1 MNPDQQFGII
11 MTFMILT
18 IVPLVLVFGIP
29 VAKSFA
35 RRLERG
41 SQPEDHSAELEE
53 LRHRVAELEERVD
66 FNERLLAQ
74 VQQQDQLKG

>member
-1 MNPDQQFGII
+1 MNPDQKFGII

-18 IVPLVLVFGIP
+18 IVPVVLVLGIP
-29 VAKSFA
+29 LGKWFA

-41 SQPEDHSAELEE
+41 NQPDQSAELEE

-66 FNERLLAQ
+66 FSERLLAQ
-74 VQQQDQLKG
+74 AQQQDQLKG

>member
-1 MNPDQQFGII
+1 MNPDQKFGLI

-18 IVPLVLVFGIP
+18 LVPTVLVLGIP
-29 VAKSFA
+29 LGKWFA

-41 SQPEDHSAELEE
+41 SQPDHSAELDE

-74 VQQQDQLKG
+74 AQEHERLKG

>member
-18 IVPLVLVFGIP
+18 IVPVVLVLGIP
-29 VAKSFA
+29 LMKAFS

-41 SQPEDHSAELEE
+41 TEPDHSAELDE
-53 LRHRVAELEERVD
+53 LRRRVAELEERID

-74 VQQQDQLKG
+74 VQQQERIKG